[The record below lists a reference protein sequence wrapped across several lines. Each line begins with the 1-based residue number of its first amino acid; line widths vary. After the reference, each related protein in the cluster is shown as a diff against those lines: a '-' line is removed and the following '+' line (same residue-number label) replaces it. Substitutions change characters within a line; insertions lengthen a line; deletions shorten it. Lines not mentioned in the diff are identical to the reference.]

1 MRARVLFWL
10 KICLSVGLLWYLF
23 TLIDLDRL
31 LDQLREVVPGYLLVA
46 LLLLLAQIGISS
58 LKWQLILRSDGVLMP
73 LPFLIKTYMI
83 GNFLSLF
90 LPTSFGG
97 DIYRVLAVRG
107 INRDLAKSTSS
118 VLFDRLSGVGALLSI
133 CMIAYL
139 ALPDQPYEPVVLTL
153 YVLGVAAF
161 LLASSETAIGIINAS
176 KVSLVRK
183 IGKVLVSFR
192 NYRREPRK
200 LTLIIL
206 LSFVFQLNIVLI
218 NKVYTLS
225 LGMEISF
232 AVLMVIIP
240 LIYLTEVL
248 PISINGLG
256 VRESA
261 FGFFFVLI
269 GHTIEDG
276 LAVSLLVIGMRYLL
290 GLLGGTLLLLT
301 LITARAGRPRV
312 AGTPDANRRSR
323 SLPTVDGGKATGGQH
338 VSRHEESRTD
348 A

>member
-1 MRARVLFWL
+1 V
-10 KICLSVGLLWYLF
+10 CVSVGLIYYLF

-31 LDQLREVVPGYLLVA
+31 LDQLRKVDFRYLIVA

-58 LKWQLILRSDGVLMP
+58 SKWHLILRSDGVLMR

-118 VLFDRLSGVGALLSI
+118 VLFDRLTGVLALVSI

-139 ALPDQPYEPVVLTL
+139 TLPDQPYEPVVLIA
-153 YVLGVAAF
+153 YVLGVAGF
-161 LLASSETAIGIINAS
+161 LIVSSDTAIRIINAS
-176 KVSLVRK
+176 KISLVRK
-183 IGKVLVSFR
+183 IGKILGSFR
-192 NYRREPRK
+192 NYRRDPR
-200 LTLIIL
+200 TLALVIL
-206 LSFVFQLNIVLI
+206 LSFIFQLNIVI
-218 NKVYTLS
+218 VNKMYTMA
-225 LGMEISF
+225 LGLDIPFS
-232 AVLMVIIP
+232 VLLVIIP
-240 LIYLTEVL
+240 LIYLTEIL

-269 GHTIEDG
+269 GHTVEEG

-301 LITARAGRPRV
+301 LVTSRASSTSVAGR
-312 AGTPDANRRSR
+312 S
-323 SLPTVDGGKATGGQH
+323 
-338 VSRHEESRTD
+338 
-348 A
+348 

>member
-1 MRARVLFWL
+1 V
-10 KICLSVGLLWYLF
+10 
-23 TLIDLDRL
+23 
-31 LDQLREVVPGYLLVA
+31 LDQLRKVDFRYLIVA

-58 LKWQLILRSDGVLMP
+58 SKWHLILRSDGVLMR

-118 VLFDRLSGVGALLSI
+118 VLFDRLTGVLALVSI

-139 ALPDQPYEPVVLTL
+139 TLPDQPYEPVVLIA
-153 YVLGVAAF
+153 YVLGVAGF
-161 LLASSETAIGIINAS
+161 LIVSSDTAIRIINAS
-176 KVSLVRK
+176 KISLVRK
-183 IGKVLVSFR
+183 IGKILGSFR
-192 NYRREPRK
+192 NYRRDPR
-200 LTLIIL
+200 TLALVIL
-206 LSFVFQLNIVLI
+206 LSFIFQLNIVI
-218 NKVYTLS
+218 VNKMYTIA
-225 LGMEISF
+225 LGLDIPFS
-232 AVLMVIIP
+232 VLLVIIP
-240 LIYLTEVL
+240 LIYLTEIL

-269 GHTIEDG
+269 GHTVEEG

-301 LITARAGRPRV
+301 LVTSRASSTSVAGR
-312 AGTPDANRRSR
+312 S
-323 SLPTVDGGKATGGQH
+323 
-338 VSRHEESRTD
+338 
-348 A
+348 

>member
-1 MRARVLFWL
+1 MSSGSKRTRLLFWL
-10 KICLSVGLLWYLF
+10 KVSVSVGLIYYLF

-31 LDQLREVVPGYLLVA
+31 LDQLRKVDFRFLIAA

-58 LKWQLILRSDGVLMP
+58 SKWHLILRSDGVLMR

-118 VLFDRLSGVGALLSI
+118 VLFDRLTGVLALVSI

-139 ALPDQPYEPVVLTL
+139 ALPDQPYEPVVLIG
-153 YVLGVAAF
+153 YVLGVAGF
-161 LLASSETAIGIINAS
+161 LIVSSDTAIRIINAS

-183 IGKVLVSFR
+183 IGKILGSFR
-192 NYRREPRK
+192 NYRRDLR
-200 LTLIIL
+200 TLALVIL
-206 LSFVFQLNIVLI
+206 LSFIYQLNIVI
-218 NKVYTLS
+218 VNKMYTMA
-225 LGMEISF
+225 LGLDIPFS
-232 AVLMVIIP
+232 VLLVIIP
-240 LIYLTEVL
+240 LIYLTEIL

-269 GHTIEDG
+269 GHTVEEG

-301 LITARAGRPRV
+301 LVTSRASSTSV
-312 AGTPDANRRSR
+312 AGP
-323 SLPTVDGGKATGGQH
+323 P
-338 VSRHEESRTD
+338 
-348 A
+348 

>member
-1 MRARVLFWL
+1 VSSGSKRNRVLFWL
-10 KICLSVGLLWYLF
+10 KVCVSVGLIYYLF

-31 LDQLREVVPGYLLVA
+31 LDQLRKVDFRYLIVA
-46 LLLLLAQIGISS
+46 LLLLLAQLIVSS
-58 LKWQLILRSDGVLMP
+58 TKWHLILRSDGVLMR

-118 VLFDRLSGVGALLSI
+118 VLFDRLTGVLALVSI
-133 CMIAYL
+133 CMFAYL
-139 ALPDQPYEPVVLTL
+139 ALPDQPYEPVVLIA
-153 YVLGVAAF
+153 YVLGVAGF
-161 LLASSETAIGIINAS
+161 LIVSSDTVIRIINAS
-176 KVSLVRK
+176 KISLVRK
-183 IGKVLVSFR
+183 VGKILASFR
-192 NYRREPRK
+192 NYRRDPR
-200 LTLIIL
+200 TLALVIL
-206 LSFVFQLNIVLI
+206 LSFIFQLNIVI
-218 NKVYTLS
+218 VNKMYTIA
-225 LGMEISF
+225 LGLDIPFS
-232 AVLMVIIP
+232 VLLVIIP
-240 LIYLTEVL
+240 LIYLTEIL

-269 GHTIEDG
+269 GHTVEEG

-301 LITARAGRPRV
+301 LVTSRASSTSVAGR
-312 AGTPDANRRSR
+312 S
-323 SLPTVDGGKATGGQH
+323 
-338 VSRHEESRTD
+338 
-348 A
+348 

>member
-1 MRARVLFWL
+1 MSSGSKRTRLLFWL
-10 KICLSVGLLWYLF
+10 KVSVSVGLIYYLF

-31 LDQLREVVPGYLLVA
+31 LDQLRKVDSRFLIAA
-46 LLLLLAQIGISS
+46 LLLLLVQIGISS
-58 LKWQLILRSDGVLMP
+58 SKWHLILRSDGVLMR

-118 VLFDRLSGVGALLSI
+118 VLFDRLTGVLALVSI

-139 ALPDQPYEPVVLTL
+139 ALPDQPYEPVVLIG
-153 YVLGVAAF
+153 YVLGVAGF
-161 LLASSETAIGIINAS
+161 LIVSSDTAIRIINAS

-183 IGKVLVSFR
+183 IGKILGSFR
-192 NYRREPRK
+192 NYRRDPS
-200 LTLIIL
+200 TLALVIL
-206 LSFVFQLNIVLI
+206 LSFIYQLNIVI
-218 NKVYTLS
+218 VNKIYTMA
-225 LGMEISF
+225 LGLDIPFSM
-232 AVLMVIIP
+232 LLVIIP
-240 LIYLTEVL
+240 LIYLTEIL

-261 FGFFFVLI
+261 FGFFFVVI
-269 GHTIEDG
+269 GHTVEEG

-301 LITARAGRPRV
+301 LVTSRASSTSV
-312 AGTPDANRRSR
+312 AGP
-323 SLPTVDGGKATGGQH
+323 P
-338 VSRHEESRTD
+338 
-348 A
+348 

>member
-1 MRARVLFWL
+1 LSSGSKKARVLFWL
-10 KICLSVGLLWYLF
+10 KVCVSVGLIYYLF
-23 TLIDLDRL
+23 TLIDLDRV
-31 LDQLREVVPGYLLVA
+31 LDQLRKVDFRYLIVA

-58 LKWQLILRSDGVLMP
+58 SKWHLILRSDGVLMR

-118 VLFDRLSGVGALLSI
+118 VLFDRLTGVLALVSI
-133 CMIAYL
+133 CMFAYL
-139 ALPDQPYEPVVLTL
+139 ALPDQPYEPVVLIA
-153 YVLGVAAF
+153 YVLGVAGF
-161 LLASSETAIGIINAS
+161 LIVSSDTVIRIINAS
-176 KVSLVRK
+176 KISLVRK
-183 IGKVLVSFR
+183 VGKILASFR
-192 NYRREPRK
+192 NYRRDPR
-200 LTLIIL
+200 TLALVIL
-206 LSFVFQLNIVLI
+206 LSFIFQLNIVI
-218 NKVYTLS
+218 VNKMYTMA
-225 LGMEISF
+225 LGLDIPFS
-232 AVLMVIIP
+232 VLLVIIP
-240 LIYLTEVL
+240 LIYLTEIL

-269 GHTIEDG
+269 GHTVEEG

-301 LITARAGRPRV
+301 LVTSRASSTSVAGR
-312 AGTPDANRRSR
+312 S
-323 SLPTVDGGKATGGQH
+323 
-338 VSRHEESRTD
+338 
-348 A
+348 

>member
-1 MRARVLFWL
+1 LSSGSKRTRVLLWL
-10 KICLSVGLLWYLF
+10 KVCVSVGLIYYLF
-23 TLIDLDRL
+23 TLIDVDRL
-31 LDQLREVVPGYLLVA
+31 LDQLRKVDFRYLIVA

-58 LKWQLILRSDGVLMP
+58 SKWHLILRSDGVLMR

-118 VLFDRLSGVGALLSI
+118 VLFDRLTGVLALVSI

-139 ALPDQPYEPVVLTL
+139 TLPDQPYEPVVLIA
-153 YVLGVAAF
+153 YVLGVAGF
-161 LLASSETAIGIINAS
+161 LIVSSDTAIRIINAS
-176 KVSLVRK
+176 KISLVRK
-183 IGKVLVSFR
+183 IGKILGSFR
-192 NYRREPRK
+192 NYRRDPR
-200 LTLIIL
+200 TLALVIL
-206 LSFVFQLNIVLI
+206 LSFIFQLNIVI
-218 NKVYTLS
+218 VNKMYTMA
-225 LGMEISF
+225 LGLDIPFS
-232 AVLMVIIP
+232 VLLVIIP
-240 LIYLTEVL
+240 LIYLTEIL

-269 GHTIEDG
+269 GHTVEEG

-301 LITARAGRPRV
+301 LVTSRASSTSVAGR
-312 AGTPDANRRSR
+312 S
-323 SLPTVDGGKATGGQH
+323 
-338 VSRHEESRTD
+338 
-348 A
+348 

>member
-1 MRARVLFWL
+1 MSSGAKTTRVLFWL
-10 KICLSVGLLWYLF
+10 KVSVSVGLIYYLF

-31 LDQLREVVPGYLLVA
+31 LDQLRKVDFRYLVAA
-46 LLLLLAQIGISS
+46 LLLLLAQIAISS
-58 LKWQLILRSDGVLMP
+58 SKWHMILRSDGVLMR
-73 LPFLIKTYMI
+73 LAFLIKTYMI

-118 VLFDRLSGVGALLSI
+118 VLFDRLTGVLALVSI

-139 ALPDQPYEPVVLTL
+139 ALPDQPYEPVVLIG
-153 YVLGVAAF
+153 YVLGVAGF
-161 LLASSETAIGIINAS
+161 LIVSSDAAIRIINAS
-176 KVSLVRK
+176 KVALVRK
-183 IGKVLVSFR
+183 IGKILGSFR
-192 NYRREPRK
+192 NYRRDPR
-200 LTLIIL
+200 TLALVIL
-206 LSFVFQLNIVLI
+206 LSFIYQLNIVI
-218 NKVYTLS
+218 VNKMYTTA
-225 LGMEISF
+225 LGLDIPFS
-232 AVLMVIIP
+232 VLLVIIP
-240 LIYLTEVL
+240 LIYLTEIL

-269 GHTIEDG
+269 GHTVEEG

-301 LITARAGRPRV
+301 LVTSRASRTRV
-312 AGTPDANRRSR
+312 AGPS
-323 SLPTVDGGKATGGQH
+323 
-338 VSRHEESRTD
+338 
-348 A
+348 

>member
-1 MRARVLFWL
+1 
-10 KICLSVGLLWYLF
+10 
-23 TLIDLDRL
+23 LI
-31 LDQLREVVPGYLLVA
+31 VA
-46 LLLLLAQIGISS
+46 LLLLLAQIIVSS
-58 LKWQLILRSDGVLMP
+58 TKWHLILRSDGVLMR

-118 VLFDRLSGVGALLSI
+118 VLFDRLTGVLALVSI

-139 ALPDQPYEPVVLTL
+139 TLPDQPYEPVVLIA
-153 YVLGVAAF
+153 YVLGVAGF
-161 LLASSETAIGIINAS
+161 LIVSSDTAIRIINAS
-176 KVSLVRK
+176 KISLVRK
-183 IGKVLVSFR
+183 IGKILGSFR
-192 NYRREPRK
+192 NYRRDPR
-200 LTLIIL
+200 TLALVIL
-206 LSFVFQLNIVLI
+206 LSFIFQLNIVI
-218 NKVYTLS
+218 VNKMYTMA
-225 LGMEISF
+225 LGLDIPFS
-232 AVLMVIIP
+232 VLLVIIP
-240 LIYLTEVL
+240 LIYLTEIL

-269 GHTIEDG
+269 GHTVEEG

-301 LITARAGRPRV
+301 LVTSRASSTSVAGR
-312 AGTPDANRRSR
+312 S
-323 SLPTVDGGKATGGQH
+323 
-338 VSRHEESRTD
+338 
-348 A
+348 

>member
-1 MRARVLFWL
+1 MSSGSKKARVLFWL
-10 KICLSVGLLWYLF
+10 KVCVSVGLIYYLF
-23 TLIDLDRL
+23 TLIDLDRV
-31 LDQLREVVPGYLLVA
+31 LDQLRKVDFRYLIVA

-58 LKWQLILRSDGVLMP
+58 SKWHLILRSDGVLMR

-118 VLFDRLSGVGALLSI
+118 VLFDRLTGVLALVSI

-139 ALPDQPYEPVVLTL
+139 ALPDQPYEPVVLIA
-153 YVLGVAAF
+153 YVLGVAGF
-161 LLASSETAIGIINAS
+161 LIVSSDTAIRIINAS
-176 KVSLVRK
+176 KISLVRK
-183 IGKVLVSFR
+183 IGKILGSFR
-192 NYRREPRK
+192 NYRRDPR
-200 LTLIIL
+200 TLALVIL
-206 LSFVFQLNIVLI
+206 LSFIFQLNIVI
-218 NKVYTLS
+218 VNKMYTMA
-225 LGMEISF
+225 LGLDIPFS
-232 AVLMVIIP
+232 VLLVIIP
-240 LIYLTEVL
+240 LIYLTEIL

-269 GHTIEDG
+269 GHTVEEG

-301 LITARAGRPRV
+301 LVTSRASSTSVAGR
-312 AGTPDANRRSR
+312 S
-323 SLPTVDGGKATGGQH
+323 
-338 VSRHEESRTD
+338 
-348 A
+348 